1 MYNWWRCRRDW
12 ILRAIC
18 GGLGLRRRHQGGWKL
33 FWHHQHPH
41 ESFIRCASSSLPN
54 HTTLPLT
61 QCIFSRFYSA
71 QRNSDV
77 NSCLKFQQQ
86 HQYNP
91 GQLMQCKDLTQQ
103 TDKKSFDKKVLKR
116 RLSVFFWQ
124 KRMAPWQAAMA
135 LKQKQL
141 NATIVIWR
149 SVPNIPRVPSVPSV
163 FPAYPAYPLSLNVL
177 VLAALLTACSVL
189 HLLSSPLQY
198 TTVQCEPHCTAL
210 QYSALFFIFG
220 KRPRSVVH

>member
-1 MYNWWRCRRDW
+1 MTGCRRDW

-103 TDKKSFDKKVLKR
+103 TDKKSFDKKVLKTQFKKE
-116 RLSVFFWQ
+116 SFQKKIVCVFLAKKDGPMTSCNGPQ
-124 KRMAPWQAAMA
+124 AKTTQCNNCHMTQRPQHTQSPQRPKR
-135 LKQKQL
+135 
-141 NATIVIWR
+141 V
-149 SVPNIPRVPSVPSV
+149 SSVPSIPIV
-163 FPAYPAYPLSLNVL
+163 PKRPCSCCIAHRLQCVTSFIITTAIHYCAMWATLHSTAVL
-177 VLAALLTACSVL
+177 CIVL
-189 HLLSSPLQY
+189 H
-198 TTVQCEPHCTAL
+198 
-210 QYSALFFIFG
+210 IW
-220 KRPRSVVH
+220 